1 MLPWR
6 NENVWWIRLDV
17 GAVERA
23 IIEDT
28 RNKIGRHKLK
38 NQWFAEHGIEVERRK
53 LDFGDYART
62 DDFSNIVIDT
72 KKDVDELAMDCGK
85 DHRRFVDELDR
96 AAASGCRLIILV
108 EQHPEFNNRE
118 KLKSWLGYSC
128 RRCRKCDPNAGD
140 KCRLRRFTPMHGERL
155 AKILDT
161 LERKHHARFRFCAKR
176 DTARIICETL
186 GIDYE

>member
-1 MLPWR
+1 M
-6 NENVWWIRLDV
+6 
-17 GAVERA
+17 GAPLRIDSRQQMGKHV
-23 IIEDT
+23 T
-28 RNKIGRHKLK
+28 KNK
-38 NQWFAEHGIEVERRK
+38 WFAAHGVETVTVK
-53 LDFGDYART
+53 LDTGDYAYAP
-62 DDFSNIVIDT
+62 SNILIDT

-85 DHRRFVDELDR
+85 DHRRFVNELDR

-108 EQHPEFNNRE
+108 EQHPEFNDRE

-161 LERKHHARFRFCAKR
+161 LERKHHARFRFCSKR